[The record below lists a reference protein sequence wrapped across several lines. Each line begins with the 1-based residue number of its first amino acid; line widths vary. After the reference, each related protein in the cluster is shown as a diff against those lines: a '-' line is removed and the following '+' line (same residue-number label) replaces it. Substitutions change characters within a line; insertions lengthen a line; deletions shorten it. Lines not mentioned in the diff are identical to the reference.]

1 LPSTVASAV
10 AVAPEEAVARAFLA
24 ELGRGEWS
32 HPKSAFTAKLAE
44 AVPAVKL
51 QEVWQ
56 HLEGV
61 AGRFGEVA
69 TLKLEAKP
77 PVTIVHLTATFG
89 HTEKVFRVTVDEK
102 HEIAGFF
109 YGPSTALLERRTRD
123 LVTKASAGD
132 FAGASA
138 AFGTV
143 MKNALPPAKLESTW
157 RALEGQVGRLEA
169 IDGVTL
175 KPVGEGAAL
184 LADARFSKARLVV
197 KVAYDASDEITGL
210 FFLPPEVP
218 WAPPAYARADAFSE
232 REVSVGTSPALP
244 GTLSLPRGGDGG
256 PTSTGVPAVVLVH
269 GSGPSD
275 RDQSVGGVKVFK
287 DFAQGLASR
296 GIAVLR
302 YEKRSRHSP
311 AGVVTEKEEVL
322 DGAHDAI
329 ELLRHTPGIDP
340 KRIFIVGHSQGG
352 NLAPR
357 IAKENPGLAGVV
369 ILAGNARPL
378 QDLLIDQYSYFAT
391 LHPEKPDLA
400 KKVEEARAFK
410 QRVESPTLRAEDDP
424 RPPTGGGMTGAYF
437 LFQRGYDPVATVRG
451 LHLPALILQGERD
464 YQVTA
469 KDLEAWKKG
478 LAGAP
483 GVTIRAYPGLNHLF
497 VVGSGT
503 PRPEEYEQPGH
514 VDEAVV
520 GDVAAWILRPKK

>member
-1 LPSTVASAV
+1 MVAG
-10 AVAPEEAVARAFLA
+10 APEEAVARAFLA
-24 ELGRGEWS
+24 ELGRGAWD
-32 HPKSAFTAKLAE
+32 HPKSAFSGKLAE
-44 AVPAVKL
+44 ALPAAKL

-56 HLEGV
+56 HLESV

-69 TLKLEAKP
+69 AVKLEAKP

-89 HTEKVFRVTVDEK
+89 RTEKVFRVTVNEK
-102 HEIAGFF
+102 QEIAGFF
-109 YGPSTALLERRTRD
+109 YGPSTALLERRTRE
-123 LVTKASAGD
+123 LVAKASAGD
-132 FAGASA
+132 FAGASV
-138 AFGTV
+138 AFGPV
-143 MKNALPPAKLESTW
+143 MKSALPPAKFASTW
-157 RALEGQVGRLEA
+157 QALEGQAGRLEA

-184 LADARFSKARLVV
+184 LADARFAKTRLVV
-197 KVAYDASDEITGL
+197 KVAYDARDEITGL

-218 WAPPAYARADAFSE
+218 WGPPAYVRADAFSE

-244 GTLSLPRGGDGG
+244 GTLAMPRGGEGG
-256 PTSTGVPAVVLVH
+256 PTSTGVPGVVLVH

-275 RDQSVGGVKVFK
+275 RDESVGGVKVFK
-287 DFAQGLASR
+287 DLAQGLASR

-329 ELLRHTPGIDP
+329 ALLRQTPGIDP
-340 KRIFIVGHSQGG
+340 KRIFVVGHSQGG

-369 ILAGNARPL
+369 LLAGNARPL

-391 LHPEKPDLA
+391 LHPEQAELT

-410 QRVESPTLRAEDDP
+410 QRIESPSLRAEEDP

-437 LFQRGYDPVATVRG
+437 LFQRGYDPVATVRA
-451 LHLPALILQGERD
+451 LHLPALILQGGRD

-478 LAGAP
+478 LVGAP
-483 GVTIRAYPGLNHLF
+483 GVTIRAYPALNHLF
-497 VVGSGT
+497 VTGSGT

-520 GDVAAWILRPKK
+520 GDVGAWILGAKK